1 MALARHDRKYEL
13 FEREIDGWRMRKKD
27 ANDRKVV
34 DEVFDKRN
42 LMRLYKMF
50 SDGVIERLDFPIATG
65 KEGNVFR
72 ATTSDGRLVAVKIY
86 RTTTA
91 TFKDMAKYVQGDP
104 RFKGITSNR
113 RRMIL
118 AWAAKEYANL
128 RRLTDAGVRVP
139 KPIAHHQN
147 IVVMEYIGTE
157 VEPARELRDVLL
169 EDPEIVARKILEFIR
184 RAYQKADLVHGDVS
198 EFNVLMLG
206 GEPVLIDVGQGVLR
220 EHPLAEELL
229 ERDVA
234 NVARYFRKYG
244 IDIDTK
250 AELEVIRKP

>member
-1 MALARHDRKYEL
+1 LTRMEKRYEL
-13 FEREIDGWRMRKKD
+13 FEREIDQWRMRRKD

-50 SDGVIERLDFPIATG
+50 SEGVIERLDFPIATG

-72 ATTSDGRLVAVKIY
+72 ATTPKGGFVAVKIY
-86 RTTTA
+86 RTTTS

-104 RFKGITSNR
+104 RFKGITNNR
-113 RRMIL
+113 RKIIL
-118 AWAAKEYANL
+118 AWASKEYSNL
-128 RRLTDAGVRVP
+128 RRFTDAGVRVP

-147 IVVMEYIGTE
+147 IVVMEYIGDE
-157 VEPARELRDVLL
+157 REPARELRDVPL
-169 EDPEIVARKILEFIR
+169 EDPERVARKILGYVR
-184 RAYQKADLVHGDVS
+184 LAYQKAKLVHGDLS
-198 EFNVLMLG
+198 EFNVLIIG
-206 GEPVLIDVGQGVLR
+206 QEPVLIDVGQAVML

-229 ERDVA
+229 VRDVA

-244 IDIDTK
+244 IAIDPK
-250 AELEVIRKP
+250 AEIEEIRKP

>member
-1 MALARHDRKYEL
+1 LARAEKDYHS
-13 FEREIDGWRMRKKD
+13 FEREIDHWRMRRKD

-34 DEVFDKRN
+34 DEVFDRRN

-72 ATTSDGRLVAVKIY
+72 ATTPDGRFVAVKIY

-104 RFKGITSNR
+104 RFRGITTNR
-113 RRMIL
+113 RRLIL
-118 AWAAKEYANL
+118 AWAAKEYSNL

-147 IVVMEYIGTE
+147 IVVMEYIGDD
-157 VEPARELRDVLL
+157 VEPAREMRDVPL
-169 EDPEIVARKILEFIR
+169 EDPEKVARKILAYIR
-184 RAYQKADLVHGDVS
+184 LAYQKANLVHGDVS
-198 EFNVLMLG
+198 EFNVLMVG
-206 GEPVLIDVGQGVLR
+206 QDPILIDVGQAVML

-234 NVARYFRKYG
+234 NVARYFRKYK

-250 AELEVIRKP
+250 VELEVIRKP